1 MVMIRCPDCGQ
12 HVLDVASSCPKCHR
26 VLIQNPLETHD
37 WGLLQACG
45 RCKKHIERDAI
56 LCPFC
61 GHHVRTARLARR
73 IAVGVAAAIVIV
85 VAAVGL
91 WRSGMLAAIRDG
103 LRRPAS
109 VAEPTV
115 VPQSA
120 RVVPDTQPA
129 PRLPATPEAAPIVAA
144 LPDEAATDTTV
155 LPARPTAA
163 APRSAPQATPPTLAT
178 RWTVEWANVR
188 NGRSVESPIVR
199 VLPPGAA
206 VEVQA
211 MSQGWW
217 EVHADGA
224 FLGYIANSVLTATPP
239 EF

>member
-1 MVMIRCPDCGQ
+1 MIRCPSCGQ
-12 HVLDVASSCPKCHR
+12 HVLDIASSCPKCHH

-37 WGLLQACG
+37 WGTLQACA
-45 RCKKHIERDAI
+45 RCGKHIEREVV

-61 GHHVRTARLARR
+61 GHHVRAARLARR
-73 IAVGVAAAIVIV
+73 IALGVAAVLVIM

-120 RVVPDTQPA
+120 RVAPDTQPA
-129 PRLPATPEAAPIVAA
+129 PGPPATPEAAPIVAA
-144 LPDEAATDTTV
+144 LPGEAATDTTV
-155 LPARPTAA
+155 LPDRPTPA
-163 APRSAPQATPPTLAT
+163 APRSAPQATQPILAT

-206 VEVQA
+206 VEVRA

-217 EVHADGA
+217 EVYADGA
-224 FLGYIANSVLTATPP
+224 LDGYIANSVLTATPP